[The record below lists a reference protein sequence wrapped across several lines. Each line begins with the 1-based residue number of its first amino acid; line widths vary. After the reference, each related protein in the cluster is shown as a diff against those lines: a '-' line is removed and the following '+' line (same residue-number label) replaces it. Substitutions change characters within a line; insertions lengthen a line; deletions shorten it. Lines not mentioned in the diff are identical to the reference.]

1 MRYTI
6 FNNWKNKRAVE
17 VSKIQESIASMN
29 YESMKKKVENSLATL
44 IDSYKG
50 NAKLVELSTMNL
62 KYANQT
68 FELAEKRFKLGT
80 LNSVDLMV
88 FENNYQSQV
97 LQYYEF
103 LYNKVNFFYM

>member
-1 MRYTI
+1 MD
-6 FNNWKNKRAVE
+6 A
-17 VSKIQESIASMN
+17 AH
-29 YESMKKKVENSLATL
+29 
-44 IDSYKG
+44 
-50 NAKLVELSTMNL
+50 AKLVELSTINL

-88 FENNYQSQV
+88 FENNYQNQV

-103 LYNKVNFFYM
+103 LYNKVNTFLEIYRLTGKLSLEYGNN